1 MTLQSEIQNMSAQAE
16 TNMDTLKQLRAS
28 NIRLEA
34 QIIELRESDQTKIK
48 TQSKQWEQTIEDLT
62 QELKEAQTAIV
73 EKENVYQKVERELR
87 LKLHEVEDAHTAKS
101 SLLRRIEDLN
111 HEVRQL

>member
-1 MTLQSEIQNMSAQAE
+1 
-16 TNMDTLKQLRAS
+16 MDTLKQLRAS

-62 QELKEAQTAIV
+62 QELKEA
-73 EKENVYQKVERELR
+73 
-87 LKLHEVEDAHTAKS
+87 
-101 SLLRRIEDLN
+101 
-111 HEVRQL
+111 